1 MVAVTPHQCSGDSRD
16 SSECGK
22 SGVSGESGKSGVSG
36 ESSKSGEYGKSGG
49 EYGDTTRHHWT
60 GGADS
65 VKTE

>member
-1 MVAVTPHQCSGDSRD
+1 MTPHQCSGDSRD

-22 SGVSGESGKSGVSG
+22 SGVSGGYGKSGVSG
-36 ESSKSGEYGKSGG
+36 DSSKSGVSGEYGKSGG

>member
-22 SGVSGESGKSGVSG
+22 SGV
-36 ESSKSGEYGKSGG
+36 SGEYGKSGG